1 MKQFIFILLS
11 ALCSFAHAQQSNH
24 WVVQGYEEIV
34 DTSISWS
41 NLDTLKKTNYYD
53 IDLNSPEITVSKFKS
68 NRIKYNYYGTPPN
81 ASYCKISQGYQT
93 ISNSKGE
100 LLAYVFNNILY
111 NNKGDSIDYL
121 SQYGGKRGIASHIGI
136 SDTFTLYY
144 IQSKTEYNATSFESQ
159 YFNTNEQNQHPFK
172 FDNDSFYLMEVTYFQ
187 KKRIKKK
194 RISEFAKWGNINSL
208 QSNVVFFTNNLK
220 EFKVQFVWD
229 KFLYDVNIS
238 KKYQLNRKQIIYH
251 NTNEENHGVP
261 IWFDPDV
268 GLSAPSELVVSPSG
282 RWTVHNWYNFISIN
296 NSYKYSLSQVTLVDN
311 SGNLNFKD
319 IVSDSGRVD
328 NDKISYWKNAVFTKY
343 DSTFLLRE
351 TKLQYTG
358 EFTPVR
364 VTHRILEVSIQG
376 ASLSKTYYELKVDS
390 QYTTVKNFQGSY
402 QTVRDL
408 ILAPNGHI
416 YAFIKGYSPTYPKY
430 LPTGQIRWILS
441 FHLAKFIKNQ
451 SFYGISDPIKVI
463 EGFNSQSDNTPSGDV
478 GDYIYFPATP
488 TPYHYINF
496 KNKSLCN
503 DLTHEFT
510 NETDTNWFD
519 HFQWFWG
526 DGDSTKSVKSQI
538 KIRHQYSK
546 PGKYKVLLKSI
557 TADGGWVWYSDSV
570 EILPEPI
577 AKYYT
582 KNKIG
587 CQWIA
592 VEFSD
597 SSILEKKSHTWKWD
611 FGDGNDTT
619 LTSPGNI
626 MPKNKSIKHT
636 YTTSGKFNVQLQ
648 VSDGRCT
655 DTFNAIQ
662 NISILPAPRPGIAID
677 KTSGCTPLEVQFGRT
692 YSDPTDS
699 TIYRFKPVIVPTN
712 HFDQAINKARLT
724 QSGKYLLLQ
733 KLYGPSGCITQD
745 SIALNITQGIEDG
758 LKPFMKRSTVVNNA
772 NILTEW
778 QTVPAAKNYQ
788 LYRNGMPLAVVN
800 DTFYLDA
807 LSQEIDQSY
816 RYQIQP
822 IDSCDKTVGLQSNLG
837 KTIFL
842 KVVEQA
848 QVSVNE
854 FPSAL
859 LTWTPYEDWSLS
871 GGVQNYVCVGNLDKE
886 TTNWQL
892 LTNQVDTQFN
902 DKQFIE
908 RSKFEK
914 CYRIQARSADGRFV
928 TESNTVC
935 LGYTAT
941 LFAPNAF
948 TPNGDGL
955 NDAFEIFN
963 YGFDRFTLS
972 VYDRWGQKVYEASSS
987 EAIWKPAS
995 DVPTG
1000 VYVYQVKAYKQDKEY
1015 GFSSTVTLLK

>member
-24 WVVQGYEEIV
+24 WVVQGYEEII
-34 DTSISWS
+34 DTSLIFS
-41 NLDTLKKTNYYD
+41 NLDTLKKINYFD
-53 IDLNSPEITVSKFKS
+53 IDLNSPEIKVHKLSS
-68 NRIKYNYYGTPPN
+68 NRIKYNYYGTPPT
-81 ASYCKISQGYQT
+81 ASTVKISQGYQT

-100 LLAYVFNNILY
+100 LLAYVFNNVLY

-121 SQYGGKRGIASHIGI
+121 TQYGCKRGVASQISIA
-136 SDTFTLYY
+136 DTFTLYY

-159 YFNTNEQNQHPFK
+159 YYNTNDPWQPTYK
-172 FDNDSFYLMEVTYFQ
+172 FHNDSFFLMEVKYFDN
-187 KKRIKKK
+187 KRIAKE
-194 RISEFAKWGNINSL
+194 RIGDFAKWGDINML
-208 QSNVVFFTNNLK
+208 ESNVVFFIDQFK
-220 EFKVQFVWD
+220 EFRVQFVWD
-229 KFLYDVNIS
+229 KFLYDVNVS
-238 KKYQLNRKQIIYH
+238 RNNQTLSTQIIFQ
-251 NTNEENHGVP
+251 NTNEHIKMRWYDFSESGSHTP
-261 IWFDPDV
+261 
-268 GLSAPSELVVSPSG
+268 SALTVSPSG
-282 RWTVHNWYNFISIN
+282 RWTVFNWYYSKFIN
-296 NSYKYSLSQVTLVDN
+296 NSYKYSITKAILITN
-311 SGNLNFKD
+311 NNLKVNQ
-319 IVSDSGRVD
+319 IVSDSGD
-328 NDKISYWKNAVFTKY
+328 NEKRPFLFWKNAVFTKN
-343 DSTFLLRE
+343 DSTFLL
-351 TKLQYTG
+351 YTG
-358 EFTPVR
+358 QVENTR
-364 VTHRILEVSIQG
+364 VKWKVLEVSIQG
-376 ASLSKTYYELKVDS
+376 NNIGKSYFDILVDPSFTTGFTYN
-390 QYTTVKNFQGSY
+390 TIT
-402 QTVRDL
+402 DL
-408 ILAPNGHI
+408 CLAPNGNN
-416 YAFIKGYSPTYPKY
+416 YAFFHRYSPRY
-430 LPTGQIRWILS
+430 LPNGQIRWILD
-441 FHLAKFIKNQ
+441 FGLAKFVKNQ
-451 SFYGISDPIKVI
+451 TYYTLSNPIPVLQGLNSMSYQASDQDKI
-463 EGFNSQSDNTPSGDV
+463 F
-478 GDYIYFPATP
+478 FPATP
-488 TPYHYINF
+488 TPYHRINF
-496 KNKSLCN
+496 KYKSLCN

-519 HFQWFWG
+519 HFWWFWG
-526 DGDSTKSVKSQI
+526 DGDSTKSVKSQT
-538 KIRHQYSK
+538 KIRHQYTK

-582 KNKIG
+582 KNTVG

-655 DTFNAIQ
+655 DSFNAIQ

-724 QSGKYLLLQ
+724 QSGKYWLLQ

-745 SIALNITQGIEDG
+745 SIALNITQGVEEG
-758 LKPFMKRSTVVNNA
+758 LKPFLKRGTVVNNA

-822 IDSCDKTVGLQSNLG
+822 IDSCDKTVALRSNVG

-854 FPSAL
+854 FPTAL

-928 TESNTVC
+928 TESNTAC

-972 VYDRWGQKVYEASSS
+972 VYDRWGQKIYEASSS

-1015 GFSSTVTLLK
+1015 GFSSTVTLLR